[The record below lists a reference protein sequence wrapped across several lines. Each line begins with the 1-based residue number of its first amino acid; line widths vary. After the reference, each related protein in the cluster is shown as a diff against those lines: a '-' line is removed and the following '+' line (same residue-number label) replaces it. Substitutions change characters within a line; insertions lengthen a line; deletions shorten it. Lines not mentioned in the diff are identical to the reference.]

1 MKEKSLTDAKL
12 QEIKN
17 EVKTIIKKTKKKSLL
32 LSNVK
37 VNQKT
42 KKFL

>member
-17 EVKTIIKKTKKKSLL
+17 EVKTIIKKTKKKSRCY
-32 LSNVK
+32 
-37 VNQKT
+37 
-42 KKFL
+42 